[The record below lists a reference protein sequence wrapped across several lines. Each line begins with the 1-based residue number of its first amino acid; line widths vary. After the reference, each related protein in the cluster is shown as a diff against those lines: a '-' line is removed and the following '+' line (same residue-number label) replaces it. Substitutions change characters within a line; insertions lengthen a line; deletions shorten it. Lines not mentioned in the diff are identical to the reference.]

1 MKITFIN
8 PPFKTKYGK
17 FSRESRSPSIGHS
30 GEIYYPLW
38 LMYSAAYAKKNG
50 FDIRF
55 LDSSA
60 TRTNRKKTLEWVR
73 LECADTRLF
82 VLDTSTPSI
91 KSDVAFGC
99 ALKDLY
105 PNSFILLVGT
115 HPSSTANE
123 TLEYDCRIDG
133 IARHEY
139 DITVLELAK
148 AIENDNALTEV
159 LGLSFRDG
167 EKIITNP
174 DRPFFEN
181 LDDIPFA
188 AEFIKEYLNVNDYY
202 FAASHN
208 PAVQMFTGRGCP
220 ARCNFCVYP
229 QTMHG
234 HKYRL
239 RSIDNVIAEYEYIVN
254 NLPEVKEVI
263 IEDDTFTVNKRRVI
277 EFCDRMIEKK
287 LGKKLP
293 WMCNARVNLDLETM
307 KMMKR
312 AGCKLIIPGIESV
325 NQQILNNI
333 HKGTTVEQINKYI
346 QNAHKAKLL
355 VHACYMVGNE
365 GETLQTMQ
373 DTLNAA
379 LQFKTDTAQF
389 YPLIPY
395 PGTEAYQW
403 AKSNGYISGNYEE
416 YCQEDGSINCVINT
430 PGITSQQYVEFC
442 AYARKKYYLRP
453 WYIGHRIWMGLRDFQ
468 DLKRSFTGFLSLS
481 KSVFKKVENPAD
493 HKKRCL
499 L

>member
-8 PPFKTKYGK
+8 PPFKTEYGK

-30 GEIYYPLW
+30 GEVYYPLW
-38 LMYSAAYAKKNG
+38 LMYSAAYAEKNG

-55 LDSSA
+55 LDSCA
-60 TRTNRKKTLEWVR
+60 TRTDEEATLAWV
-73 LECADTRLF
+73 EKEGADSRMF

-99 ALKDLY
+99 KLKDLY
-105 PNSFILLVGT
+105 PDAFILLVGT
-115 HPSSTANE
+115 HPSSTALE
-123 TLEYDCRIDG
+123 TLGYDTRIDG
-133 IARHEY
+133 VARHEY

-148 AIENDNALTEV
+148 AIDKDLPLKDV
-159 LGLSFRDG
+159 LGLTYRDG
-167 EKIITNP
+167 DQIVTNE
-174 DRPFFEN
+174 DRPFFDN
-181 LDDIPFA
+181 LDEIPFA
-188 AEFIKEYLNVNDYY
+188 AEFIKKYLNVNDYY

-239 RSIDNVIAEYEYIVN
+239 RSIDNVIAEYEFIVN
-254 NLPEVKEVI
+254 NLPEVKEII
-263 IEDDTFTVNKRRVI
+263 IEDDTFTVNKKRVI
-277 EFCDRMIEKK
+277 EFCEKMIEKGLNK
-287 LGKKLP
+287 RLP

-307 KMMKR
+307 KMMKK

-325 NQQILNNI
+325 NQQILDNI
-333 HKGTTVEQINKYI
+333 HKGTTVQQIEKYI
-346 QNAHKAKLL
+346 ENARKAKLL
-355 VHACYMVGNE
+355 VHACYMFGNQ
-365 GETLQTMQ
+365 GETMQTMQ

-379 LQFKTDTAQF
+379 LRFNTDTAQF

-395 PGTEAYQW
+395 PGTEAFNW
-403 AKSNGYISGNYEE
+403 AKSNGYISGKYEE

-430 PGITSQQYVEFC
+430 PGITSQDYVYFC

-453 WYIGHRIWMGLRDFQ
+453 WYIGHRIWMGIRDIE
-468 DLKRSFTGFLSLS
+468 DLKRSLKGFASLS
-481 KSVFKKVENPAD
+481 KSVFKKAEDPT
-493 HKKRCL
+493 KQ
-499 L
+499 